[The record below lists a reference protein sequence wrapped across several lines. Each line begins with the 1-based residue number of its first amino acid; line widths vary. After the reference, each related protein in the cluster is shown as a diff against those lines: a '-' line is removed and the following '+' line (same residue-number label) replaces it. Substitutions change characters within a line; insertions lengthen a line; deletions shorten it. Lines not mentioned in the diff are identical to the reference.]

1 MSEFPNGDSC
11 IWRIFMTTDRTVS
24 NFKKLASIRVAAL
37 CTVLTLAA
45 HAQATLVS
53 VGNMNAADWT
63 QTTVTLEGTQ
73 GTLNVSTPATGG
85 NTGSFWQH
93 RFDDSAG
100 NVGLNRFRV
109 TNIFNGTGYDPA
121 SQGALDSLI
130 FTFDMIRV
138 FSPFAD
144 ASAGFLIPSL
154 EQGGHLYRR
163 TLGPT
168 AVTAGAWQTQTF
180 IAGLAS
186 EWLELGTGL
195 NPDFSENGDAIHFG
209 YQVSIGASC
218 PAGATCT
225 ATTVISGLDNFRVE
239 ALAAVVPNEVPEPS
253 SLSLLILSLS
263 AFGLVARRRQ
273 AATKPT
279 V

>member
-1 MSEFPNGDSC
+1 
-11 IWRIFMTTDRTVS
+11 MTTHFTPSIAKKIVS
-24 NFKKLASIRVAAL
+24 FRLAAL
-37 CTVLTLAA
+37 CAVLTFAA
-45 HAQATLVS
+45 QAQATVVN

-73 GTLNVSTPATGG
+73 GTLNVSAPASGG

-93 RFDDSAG
+93 RFDVGAG
-100 NVGLNRFRV
+100 NVDTNRFRV
-109 TNIFNGTGYDPA
+109 TNIFNNLGYDPA
-121 SQGALDSLI
+121 SQGALSSLI
-130 FTFDMIRV
+130 FSFDMIRI

-144 ASAGFLIPSL
+144 GSAGFLIPSL

-163 TLGPT
+163 LLGPA
-168 AVTAGAWQTQTF
+168 AVTAGGWQTQTF
-180 IAGLAS
+180 VAGLAS

-195 NPDFSENGDAIHFG
+195 NPDFSESGSAMHFG
-209 YQVSIGASC
+209 YQVSIGTLC
-218 PAGATCT
+218 PAGAICT
-225 ATTVISGLDNFRVE
+225 AGTVISGLDNFRVE
-239 ALAAVVPNEVPEPS
+239 ALGASIPNEVPEPG